1 MRNYN
6 FTKGAV
12 VDKNA
17 DKNDMVDED
26 KVLIISTAFGA
37 QRCIDEPMQAQNR
50 ALYPDSST
58 HFQRKNYK
66 DNFAH
71 SAPGRLDPQRELF
84 LFS

>member
-1 MRNYN
+1 MV
-6 FTKGAV
+6 GAGTDWKQPQLV
-12 VDKNA
+12 KWSHDGCT
-17 DKNDMVDED
+17 DGP
-26 KVLIISTAFGA
+26 L
-37 QRCIDEPMQAQNR
+37 EPMQAQNR